1 VPYVDGQIAAI
12 ASLAGL
18 TVVTRDTK
26 HFDPFRGLEVTDW
39 SKR

>member
-18 TVVTRDTK
+18 MLVTRDTK
-26 HFDPFRGLEVTDW
+26 HFEPFRGLEVTDW